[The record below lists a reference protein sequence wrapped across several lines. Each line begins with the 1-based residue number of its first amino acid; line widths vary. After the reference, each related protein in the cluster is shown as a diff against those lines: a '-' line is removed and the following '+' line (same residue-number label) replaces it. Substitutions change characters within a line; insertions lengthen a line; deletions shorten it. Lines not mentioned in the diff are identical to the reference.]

1 MKHFASS
8 FLAFAAGSATLMVGA
23 IDARQFIT
31 QSVLD
36 GSFVEK
42 VERVHPYVGIDGTV
56 YVREAQ
62 DKNRK
67 ANRNAL
73 RRHCYLGAPLLG
85 STASQCGV
93 QEL

>member
-8 FLAFAAGSATLMVGA
+8 FLSLAAASAFLMIGA
-23 IDARQFIT
+23 IDARQFVT

-36 GSFVEK
+36 GSFVPK

-62 DKNRK
+62 DKSRK

-73 RRHCYLGAPLLG
+73 RKHCYLGAPLLG
-85 STASQCGV
+85 STASACGV